1 MASDTLIV
9 INADGPETRVALVED
24 GYLGELYI
32 ERKRERG
39 IAGNIYK
46 GRVERVLPGMQA
58 AFVNIG
64 LEKSAYLHVSDV
76 RGTPD
81 DLKRLFAG
89 GDASATSHGEED
101 EEAADAARVGSGA
114 RIEDLLKEG
123 QEIVVQVTKEPISTK
138 GARTT
143 RYVSLPGRHLVFMPT
158 VDHVGISRR
167 IASDKERRRLREIVD
182 SMRPPGSGFIV
193 RTVAEEVSERELKSD
208 MEFLIKLWNEVVRR
222 AEGGRCPALIY
233 NDLDLLLRTVR
244 DLFTADVE
252 KLIIDSRAE
261 YDRVKKFIAALMP
274 DFTGL
279 IELYEG
285 NDPIFDGFGI
295 EIEIDRALERKV
307 WLKSGGY
314 LIVDEMEAL
323 TAIDVNTGRFVGK
336 SSLED
341 TITKT
346 NLEACREVAEQLRIR
361 SIGGM
366 IVVDFIDMD
375 RPHNREKVT
384 RSFNDYLRK
393 DRSKAAV
400 TRISEL
406 GLIEMTR
413 KRTRESLLHTLT
425 EPCTSCEGK
434 GYTKS
439 RHTVSYELFRE
450 LRRQGDLVE
459 GDTILVEV
467 HPDVA
472 KVLGAADRPF
482 LEEMEKRLQKRIMV
496 KARGSF
502 HVEDFEIR
510 SPNDKAPI
518 EKSEIAGAAR
528 RRKQGR
534 AARRQAPAARRAAPR
549 AAGGGRGDAG
559 RGRGERHR
567 SRVDGRARRRC
578 RARRTAR
585 ARVDAAARRADRIGR
600 AATVR
605 RAARLRRARWT
616 GARAQEPAPGRMV
629 ADLLR
634 LPREHLPVAD
644 GGGGHAPPGEAGGP
658 GRADR
663 DRERG
668 DRRLARGQYARPPQP
683 GGGRGA
689 RHSARRARASVR
701 ARRLRRLRPRA
712 GDGPRQ
718 PGRAAALARTGA
730 TAPRSP
736 PALVRSRAPPDAEVP
751 DPYYGGPR
759 GFDEVFDI
767 CERRVPRAPRRS

>member
-1 MASDTLIV
+1 MADSLIV

-81 DLKRLFAG
+81 DLKRLLSPDSGARP
-89 GDASATSHGEED
+89 DDED
-101 EEAADAARVGSGA
+101 EDAADAARVGAGA

-138 GARTT
+138 GARVT

-167 IASDKERRRLREIVD
+167 IGSDKERRRLREIVD
-182 SMRPPGSGFIV
+182 SMRPAGSGFIV
-193 RTVAEEVSERELKSD
+193 RTVAENIAERELKSD

-261 YDRVKKFIAALMP
+261 YDRVKKFIAGLMP
-274 DFTGL
+274 DFTGQ

-285 NDPIFDGFGI
+285 NDPIFDGYGI

-341 TITKT
+341 TITRT
-346 NLEACREVAEQLRIR
+346 NLEASREVAEQLRIR

-384 RSFNDYLRK
+384 RSFNEYLRK

-439 RHTVSYELFRE
+439 RRTVTYELLRE

-459 GDTILVEV
+459 GDTVLVEV

-472 KVLGAADRPF
+472 QVLQTTDRAF
-482 LEEMEKRLQKRIMV
+482 LEEMEKRLQKRIV
-496 KARGSF
+496 IKARGSF

-510 SPNDKAPI
+510 SPTDKAPI
-518 EKSEIAGAAR
+518 EKSEVAGAAR
-528 RRKQGR
+528 EDKDGPASSKRRR
-534 AARRQAPAARRAAPR
+534 RRRRQLGPPSEVEAMLAEDEAGAIDAVSLADAEAERPSESAPAGGATSAAS
-549 AAGGGRGDAG
+549 AASAV
-559 RGRGERHR
+559 
-567 SRVDGRARRRC
+567 S
-578 RARRTAR
+578 
-585 ARVDAAARRADRIGR
+585 DR
-600 AATVR
+600 
-605 RAARLRRARWT
+605 
-616 GARAQEPAPGRMV
+616 
-629 ADLLR
+629 
-634 LPREHLPVAD
+634 
-644 GGGGHAPPGEAGGP
+644 PPGSEP
-658 GRADR
+658 
-663 DRERG
+663 E
-668 DRRLARGQYARPPQP
+668 P
-683 GGGRGA
+683 
-689 RHSARRARASVR
+689 
-701 ARRLRRLRPRA
+701 
-712 GDGPRQ
+712 
-718 PGRAAALARTGA
+718 T
-730 TAPRSP
+730 
-736 PALVRSRAPPDAEVP
+736 
-751 DPYYGGPR
+751 
-759 GFDEVFDI
+759 
-767 CERRVPRAPRRS
+767 

>member
-1 MASDTLIV
+1 MADSLIV

-81 DLKRLFAG
+81 DLKRLLTPDAG
-89 GDASATSHGEED
+89 TRPDDED
-101 EEAADAARVGSGA
+101 EEAADAARVGAGA

-138 GARTT
+138 GARVT

-167 IASDKERRRLREIVD
+167 IGSDKERRRLREIVD
-182 SMRPPGSGFIV
+182 SMRPAGSGFIV
-193 RTVAEEVSERELKSD
+193 RTVAENVAERELKSD

-222 AEGGRCPALIY
+222 AEGSRCPALIY

-252 KLIIDSRAE
+252 KLIIDSRVE
-261 YDRVKKFIAALMP
+261 YDRVKKFIAGLMP
-274 DFTGL
+274 DFTGQ

-285 NDPIFDGFGI
+285 NDPIFDGYGI

-346 NLEACREVAEQLRIR
+346 NLEASREVAEQLRIR

-384 RSFNDYLRK
+384 RSFNEYLRK

-439 RHTVSYELFRE
+439 RRTVTYELLRE

-459 GDTILVEV
+459 GDTVLVEV

-472 KVLGAADRPF
+472 QVLQTTDRAF
-482 LEEMEKRLQKRIMV
+482 LEEMEKRLQKRIV
-496 KARGSF
+496 IKARGSF

-510 SPNDKAPI
+510 SPTDKAPI
-518 EKSEIAGAAR
+518 EKSEVAGAAR
-528 RRKQGR
+528 EDKDGPASSKRRR
-534 AARRQAPAARRAAPR
+534 RRRRQLGPPSEVEAMLAEDEASAIDPESLA
-549 AAGGGRGDAG
+549 DAQSG
-559 RGRGERHR
+559 TPG
-567 SRVDGRARRRC
+567 SDP
-578 RARRTAR
+578 
-585 ARVDAAARRADRIGR
+585 
-600 AATVR
+600 
-605 RAARLRRARWT
+605 
-616 GARAQEPAPGRMV
+616 EP
-629 ADLLR
+629 
-634 LPREHLPVAD
+634 
-644 GGGGHAPPGEAGGP
+644 
-658 GRADR
+658 
-663 DRERG
+663 
-668 DRRLARGQYARPPQP
+668 
-683 GGGRGA
+683 
-689 RHSARRARASVR
+689 
-701 ARRLRRLRPRA
+701 
-712 GDGPRQ
+712 
-718 PGRAAALARTGA
+718 T
-730 TAPRSP
+730 
-736 PALVRSRAPPDAEVP
+736 
-751 DPYYGGPR
+751 
-759 GFDEVFDI
+759 
-767 CERRVPRAPRRS
+767 

>member
-1 MASDTLIV
+1 MPSSLLV

-24 GYLGELYI
+24 GFLGELYI

-81 DLKRLFAG
+81 DLKGLL
-89 GDASATSHGEED
+89 SAESNRNEERED
-101 EEAADAARVGSGA
+101 EEEARDAARAGGGA

-123 QEIVVQVTKEPISTK
+123 QEVIVQVTKEPISTK

-143 RYVSLPGRHLVFMPT
+143 RYISLPGRHLVFMPT
-158 VDHVGISRR
+158 VDHIGISRR
-167 IASDKERRRLREIVD
+167 IASDKERRRLRDIVE
-182 SMRPPGSGFIV
+182 SVRPPGSGFIV
-193 RTVAEEVSERELKSD
+193 RTVAENISERELKAD
-208 MEFLIKLWNEVVRR
+208 MEFLIKLWNNVVTR
-222 AEGGRCPALIY
+222 AEGGRCPSLIY

-244 DLFTADVE
+244 DLFTPDVE
-252 KLIIDSRAE
+252 KLIIDSRSE
-261 YDRVKKFIAALMP
+261 FERVKKFIAAFMP
-274 DFTGL
+274 DFGGN
-279 IELYEG
+279 IELYLGQE
-285 NDPIFDGFGI
+285 PIFDGFGI

-384 RSFNDYLRK
+384 RAFNDYLKK
-393 DRSKAAV
+393 DRAKAAV

-413 KRTRESLLHTLT
+413 KRTRESLLHNLT
-425 EPCTSCEGK
+425 EPCTACEGK

-439 RHTVSYELFRE
+439 RRTVSYELFRE

-459 GDTILVEV
+459 GDTILIEV

-472 KVLGAADRPF
+472 NVLATTDRPF
-482 LEEMEKRLQKRIMV
+482 LDDIEKRLQKRLVV

-510 SPNDKAPI
+510 SPTDKTPI
-518 EKSEIAGAAR
+518 EKSDVAVGSRDEKDREPKRKRKRKRGLGSPAEVEAMLEEEEAASVVDPELLADSEAASGAAR
-528 RRKQGR
+528 AAAAAAAEAR
-534 AARRQAPAARRAAPR
+534 AAA
-549 AAGGGRGDAG
+549 
-559 RGRGERHR
+559 
-567 SRVDGRARRRC
+567 V
-578 RARRTAR
+578 
-585 ARVDAAARRADRIGR
+585 AAA
-600 AATVR
+600 AAAV
-605 RAARLRRARWT
+605 AA
-616 GARAQEPAPGRMV
+616 EPAPNGAAGHTPDV
-629 ADLLR
+629 
-634 LPREHLPVAD
+634 
-644 GGGGHAPPGEAGGP
+644 GGGGQEPT
-658 GRADR
+658 
-663 DRERG
+663 
-668 DRRLARGQYARPPQP
+668 
-683 GGGRGA
+683 
-689 RHSARRARASVR
+689 S
-701 ARRLRRLRPRA
+701 
-712 GDGPRQ
+712 
-718 PGRAAALARTGA
+718 
-730 TAPRSP
+730 
-736 PALVRSRAPPDAEVP
+736 
-751 DPYYGGPR
+751 
-759 GFDEVFDI
+759 
-767 CERRVPRAPRRS
+767 

>member
-1 MASDTLIV
+1 MAQSLIV

-24 GYLGELYI
+24 GFLGELYI

-81 DLKRLFAG
+81 DLKRLFSAESNRAG
-89 GDASATSHGEED
+89 DDED
-101 EEAADAARVGSGA
+101 EESDAARGGGSGA

-167 IASDKERRRLREIVD
+167 ISSDKERRRLREIVD

-193 RTVAEEVSERELKSD
+193 RTVADGVSERELKAD

-252 KLIIDSRAE
+252 KLIIDSRSE
-261 YDRVKKFIAALMP
+261 YERVKKFIAAFMP
-274 DFTGL
+274 DFAGN
-279 IELYEG
+279 IELYDG
-285 NDPIFDGFGI
+285 TDPIFDGFGI

-346 NLEACREVAEQLRIR
+346 NMEAAREVAEQLRIR

-384 RSFNDYLRK
+384 RAFNEYLRK

-425 EPCTSCEGK
+425 EPCTACEGK

-439 RHTVSYELFRE
+439 RRTVTYELLRE

-459 GDTILVEV
+459 GDTVLVEV

-472 KVLGAADRPF
+472 QVLGSTDRAF
-482 LEEMEKRLQKRIMV
+482 LEEMEKRLQKRIVV

-502 HVEDFEIR
+502 SVEDFEIR
-510 SPNDKAPI
+510 SPNEKTPI
-518 EKSEIAGAAR
+518 EKSEVASGGRDDKDGPREGKRRR
-528 RRKQGR
+528 RRKRHLGSPAEVEAMLEEEE
-534 AARRQAPAARRAAPR
+534 AASVVDPEAMA
-549 AAGGGRGDAG
+549 DAG
-559 RGRGERHR
+559 RNGHGQDDDQNGHEPR
-567 SRVDGRARRRC
+567 S
-578 RARRTAR
+578 
-585 ARVDAAARRADRIGR
+585 
-600 AATVR
+600 
-605 RAARLRRARWT
+605 
-616 GARAQEPAPGRMV
+616 
-629 ADLLR
+629 
-634 LPREHLPVAD
+634 
-644 GGGGHAPPGEAGGP
+644 GEAPSGGSHEP
-658 GRADR
+658 H
-663 DRERG
+663 E
-668 DRRLARGQYARPPQP
+668 
-683 GGGRGA
+683 
-689 RHSARRARASVR
+689 
-701 ARRLRRLRPRA
+701 
-712 GDGPRQ
+712 
-718 PGRAAALARTGA
+718 
-730 TAPRSP
+730 
-736 PALVRSRAPPDAEVP
+736 
-751 DPYYGGPR
+751 
-759 GFDEVFDI
+759 
-767 CERRVPRAPRRS
+767 

>member
-1 MASDTLIV
+1 MADSLIV

-81 DLKRLFAG
+81 DLKRLLSPDSGARP
-89 GDASATSHGEED
+89 DDED
-101 EEAADAARVGSGA
+101 EDAADAARVGAGA

-138 GARTT
+138 GARVT

-167 IASDKERRRLREIVD
+167 IGSDKERRRLREIVD
-182 SMRPPGSGFIV
+182 SMRPPGSGFVV
-193 RTVAEEVSERELKSD
+193 RTVAEGISDRELKSD

-222 AEGGRCPALIY
+222 AEGSRCPALIY

-274 DFTGL
+274 DFAGN

-285 NDPIFDGFGI
+285 NDPIFDGYGI

-346 NLEACREVAEQLRIR
+346 NLEASREVAEQLRIR

-384 RSFNDYLRK
+384 RSFNEYLRK

-439 RHTVSYELFRE
+439 RRTVTYELLRE

-459 GDTILVEV
+459 GDTVLVEV

-472 KVLGAADRPF
+472 QVLQTTDRAF
-482 LEEMEKRLQKRIMV
+482 LEEMEKRLQKRIV
-496 KARGSF
+496 IKARGSF

-510 SPNDKAPI
+510 SPTDKAPI
-518 EKSEIAGAAR
+518 EKSEVAGAAR
-528 RRKQGR
+528 EDKDGPSSSKRRR
-534 AARRQAPAARRAAPR
+534 RRRRQLGPPSEVEAMLAEDEAGAIDPESLADSEAERHNEAASTAGGAP
-549 AAGGGRGDAG
+549 AGGGAPTSG
-559 RGRGERHR
+559 
-567 SRVDGRARRRC
+567 
-578 RARRTAR
+578 
-585 ARVDAAARRADRIGR
+585 AD
-600 AATVR
+600 TPSS
-605 RAARLRRARWT
+605 
-616 GARAQEPAPGRMV
+616 EPEP
-629 ADLLR
+629 
-634 LPREHLPVAD
+634 
-644 GGGGHAPPGEAGGP
+644 
-658 GRADR
+658 
-663 DRERG
+663 
-668 DRRLARGQYARPPQP
+668 
-683 GGGRGA
+683 
-689 RHSARRARASVR
+689 
-701 ARRLRRLRPRA
+701 
-712 GDGPRQ
+712 
-718 PGRAAALARTGA
+718 T
-730 TAPRSP
+730 
-736 PALVRSRAPPDAEVP
+736 
-751 DPYYGGPR
+751 
-759 GFDEVFDI
+759 
-767 CERRVPRAPRRS
+767 

>member
-1 MASDTLIV
+1 MPNSLLV

-24 GYLGELYI
+24 GFLGELYI

-81 DLKRLFAG
+81 DLTRLF
-89 GDASATSHGEED
+89 SSESSRSED
-101 EEAADAARVGSGA
+101 EDDDAADAARAHGGA

-143 RYVSLPGRHLVFMPT
+143 RYISLPGRHLVFMPT

-167 IASDKERRRLREIVD
+167 IGSDRERKRLREIVD

-193 RTVAEEVSERELKSD
+193 RTVADGVSERELRAD

-222 AEGGRCPALIY
+222 AEGSRCPALIY

-252 KLIIDSRAE
+252 KLIIDSRPE
-261 YDRVKKFIAALMP
+261 YDRVKKFIAAFMP
-274 DFTGL
+274 DFTGN
-279 IELYEG
+279 IELYDG
-285 NDPIFDGFGI
+285 TDPIFDGFGI

-375 RPHNREKVT
+375 RPHNRDKVT
-384 RSFNDYLRK
+384 RAFNDYLRK
-393 DRSKAAV
+393 DRAKAAV

-413 KRTRESLLHTLT
+413 KRTRESLLHNLT
-425 EPCTSCEGK
+425 EPCTACEGK

-439 RHTVSYELFRE
+439 RRTISYELFRE
-450 LRRQGDLVE
+450 LRRQGDMVE
-459 GDTILVEV
+459 GDTVLIEV

-472 KVLGAADRPF
+472 QVLASTDRPF
-482 LEEMEKRLQKRIMV
+482 LEDIEKRLQKRIVV

-510 SPNDKAPI
+510 SPNDKTPI
-518 EKSEIAGAAR
+518 EKSEVAGGRDEKGEKEPKRR
-528 RRKQGR
+528 RRKKRRRGLGSPAEVE
-534 AARRQAPAARRAAPR
+534 AASVVDPEQLAGEAAHEASNEASHEASQSGPI
-549 AAGGGRGDAG
+549 ANGADTDEP
-559 RGRGERHR
+559 GER
-567 SRVDGRARRRC
+567 
-578 RARRTAR
+578 
-585 ARVDAAARRADRIGR
+585 
-600 AATVR
+600 
-605 RAARLRRARWT
+605 
-616 GARAQEPAPGRMV
+616 
-629 ADLLR
+629 
-634 LPREHLPVAD
+634 
-644 GGGGHAPPGEAGGP
+644 
-658 GRADR
+658 
-663 DRERG
+663 
-668 DRRLARGQYARPPQP
+668 
-683 GGGRGA
+683 
-689 RHSARRARASVR
+689 
-701 ARRLRRLRPRA
+701 
-712 GDGPRQ
+712 
-718 PGRAAALARTGA
+718 
-730 TAPRSP
+730 
-736 PALVRSRAPPDAEVP
+736 
-751 DPYYGGPR
+751 
-759 GFDEVFDI
+759 DE
-767 CERRVPRAPRRS
+767 

>member
-1 MASDTLIV
+1 MPNSLLV

-81 DLKRLFAG
+81 DLTRLFAG
-89 GDASATSHGEED
+89 ESGRDSGRSDED
-101 EEAADAARVGSGA
+101 EEAADAARAHGGA

-143 RYVSLPGRHLVFMPT
+143 RYISLPGRHLVFMPT

-167 IASDKERRRLREIVD
+167 ISSDRERKRLREIVD
-182 SMRPPGSGFIV
+182 SMRPAGSGFIV
-193 RTVAEEVSERELKSD
+193 RTVADGVSERELRSD

-222 AEGGRCPALIY
+222 SEGSRCPALIY

-252 KLIIDSRAE
+252 KLIIDSRPE
-261 YDRVKKFIAALMP
+261 YDRVKKFISAFMP
-274 DFTGL
+274 DFSGN
-279 IELYEG
+279 IELYDG
-285 NDPIFDGFGI
+285 TDPIFDGYGI

-375 RPHNREKVT
+375 RPHNRDKVT
-384 RSFNDYLRK
+384 RAFNDHLRK

-425 EPCTSCEGK
+425 EPCSACEGK

-439 RHTVSYELFRE
+439 RRTVSYELFRE
-450 LRRQGDLVE
+450 LRRQGDLIE
-459 GDTILVEV
+459 GDTVMVEV
-467 HPDVA
+467 HPEVA
-472 KVLGAADRPF
+472 QVLATSDHAF
-482 LEEMEKRLQKRIMV
+482 LEDMEKRLQKRIIV

-502 HVEDFEIR
+502 HLEDFEIR
-510 SPNDKAPI
+510 SPGDKTPL
-518 EKSEIAGAAR
+518 ERSE
-528 RRKQGR
+528 
-534 AARRQAPAARRAAPR
+534 
-549 AAGGGRGDAG
+549 AGGGGRDADK
-559 RGRGERHR
+559 GEKE
-567 SRVDGRARRRC
+567 SKRRR
-578 RARRTAR
+578 RRRRGLGSPAEVEALLAEDEAASVVDPEALAGEPAEPPR
-585 ARVDAAARRADRIGR
+585 GGGRVESEADPDDDNDADRANG
-600 AATVR
+600 AAHDGDGDEER
-605 RAARLRRARWT
+605 
-616 GARAQEPAPGRMV
+616 PAPGEG
-629 ADLLR
+629 LS
-634 LPREHLPVAD
+634 PKP
-644 GGGGHAPPGEAGGP
+644 
-658 GRADR
+658 
-663 DRERG
+663 
-668 DRRLARGQYARPPQP
+668 
-683 GGGRGA
+683 
-689 RHSARRARASVR
+689 HS
-701 ARRLRRLRPRA
+701 
-712 GDGPRQ
+712 D
-718 PGRAAALARTGA
+718 
-730 TAPRSP
+730 
-736 PALVRSRAPPDAEVP
+736 
-751 DPYYGGPR
+751 
-759 GFDEVFDI
+759 
-767 CERRVPRAPRRS
+767 

>member
-1 MASDTLIV
+1 MASDSLIV
-9 INADGPETRVALVED
+9 INADGPETRVALVD
-24 GYLGELYI
+24 NGYLAELYI

-89 GDASATSHGEED
+89 DSQQSHD
-101 EEAADAARVGSGA
+101 DDDEAADAARVGGGA

-167 IASDKERRRLREIVD
+167 IGSDKERRRLREIVD
-182 SMRPPGSGFIV
+182 SMRPAGSGFIV
-193 RTVAEEVSERELKSD
+193 RTVAEGVSERELKSD

-222 AEGGRCPALIY
+222 SEGGRCPALIY

-252 KLIIDSRAE
+252 KMIIDSRSE
-261 YDRVKKFIAALMP
+261 YDRVKKFIAAMMP
-274 DFTGL
+274 DFTGQ

-285 NDPIFDGFGI
+285 NDPIFDGYGI

-346 NLEACREVAEQLRIR
+346 NLEATREVAEQLRIR

-375 RPHNREKVT
+375 RPHNRDKVT
-384 RSFNDYLRK
+384 RSFNEHLRK
-393 DRSKAAV
+393 DRNKAAV

-425 EPCTSCEGK
+425 EPCSACEGK

-439 RHTVSYELFRE
+439 RRTVSYELLRE

-459 GDTILVEV
+459 GDTVLVEV
-467 HPDVA
+467 HPEVA
-472 KVLGAADRPF
+472 QVLATTDRAF
-482 LEEMEKRLQKRIMV
+482 LEEMEKRLQKRIVV

-502 HVEDFEIR
+502 HMEDFEIR
-510 SPNDKAPI
+510 SPNEKAPI

-528 RRKQGR
+528 EDAKEG
-534 AARRQAPAARRAAPR
+534 PK
-549 AAGGGRGDAG
+549 GGR
-559 RGRGERHR
+559 
-567 SRVDGRARRRC
+567 RRR
-578 RARRTAR
+578 RRRHLGPPAEVE
-585 ARVDAAARRADRIGR
+585 AALAEEEASAVDPESLAHSD
-600 AATVR
+600 
-605 RAARLRRARWT
+605 
-616 GARAQEPAPGRMV
+616 
-629 ADLLR
+629 
-634 LPREHLPVAD
+634 
-644 GGGGHAPPGEAGGP
+644 
-658 GRADR
+658 DR
-663 DRERG
+663 DRDDDDG
-668 DRRLARGQYARPPQP
+668 DQVSAPPSDGSTDEPQP
-683 GGGRGA
+683 
-689 RHSARRARASVR
+689 
-701 ARRLRRLRPRA
+701 
-712 GDGPRQ
+712 
-718 PGRAAALARTGA
+718 
-730 TAPRSP
+730 
-736 PALVRSRAPPDAEVP
+736 
-751 DPYYGGPR
+751 
-759 GFDEVFDI
+759 
-767 CERRVPRAPRRS
+767 

>member
-1 MASDTLIV
+1 MASDSLIV
-9 INADGPETRVALVED
+9 INADGPETRVALVD
-24 GYLGELYI
+24 SGYLAELYI

-81 DLKRLFAG
+81 DLKRLLAG
-89 GDASATSHGEED
+89 DSQRQGHDD
-101 EEAADAARVGSGA
+101 DDEAADAARAGGGA

-167 IASDKERRRLREIVD
+167 IGSDKERRRLREIVD
-182 SMRPPGSGFIV
+182 SMRPAGSGFIV
-193 RTVAEEVSERELKSD
+193 RTVAEGVAERELKSD

-222 AEGGRCPALIY
+222 SEGGRCPALIY

-244 DLFTADVE
+244 DLFTTDVE
-252 KLIIDSRAE
+252 KMIIDSRSE
-261 YDRVKKFIAALMP
+261 YDRVKKFIAAMMP
-274 DFTGL
+274 DFTGQ

-285 NDPIFDGFGI
+285 TDPIFDGFGI

-323 TAIDVNTGRFVGK
+323 TAVDVNTGRFVGK

-346 NLEACREVAEQLRIR
+346 NMEAAREVAEQLRIR

-375 RPHNREKVT
+375 RPHNRDKVT
-384 RSFNDYLRK
+384 RAFNEYLRK
-393 DRSKAAV
+393 DRNKAAV

-425 EPCTSCEGK
+425 EPCSACEGK

-439 RHTVSYELFRE
+439 RRTVSYELLRE

-459 GDTILVEV
+459 GDTVLVEV
-467 HPDVA
+467 HPEVA
-472 KVLGAADRPF
+472 QVLATTDRAF
-482 LEEMEKRLQKRIMV
+482 LEEMEKRLQKRIVV

-510 SPNDKAPI
+510 SPNEKAPI

-528 RRKQGR
+528 EDAKEG
-534 AARRQAPAARRAAPR
+534 PK
-549 AAGGGRGDAG
+549 GGR
-559 RGRGERHR
+559 
-567 SRVDGRARRRC
+567 RRR
-578 RARRTAR
+578 RRR
-585 ARVDAAARRADRIGR
+585 HLGP
-600 AATVR
+600 
-605 RAARLRRARWT
+605 
-616 GARAQEPAPGRMV
+616 PAEV
-629 ADLLR
+629 
-634 LPREHLPVAD
+634 E
-644 GGGGHAPPGEAGGP
+644 
-658 GRADR
+658 
-663 DRERG
+663 
-668 DRRLARGQYARPPQP
+668 
-683 GGGRGA
+683 
-689 RHSARRARASVR
+689 
-701 ARRLRRLRPRA
+701 
-712 GDGPRQ
+712 
-718 PGRAAALARTGA
+718 AALAEEEASAVDPEALAHSDDRDDDDGDQVST
-730 TAPRSP
+730 SP
-736 PALVRSRAPPDAEVP
+736 GNGSSDEPPP
-751 DPYYGGPR
+751 
-759 GFDEVFDI
+759 
-767 CERRVPRAPRRS
+767 

>member
-1 MASDTLIV
+1 MPHSLLV

-24 GYLGELYI
+24 GFLGELYI

-81 DLKRLFAG
+81 DLKGLL
-89 GDASATSHGEED
+89 SGESNRNEDRED
-101 EEAADAARVGSGA
+101 EEEERDKARAGNGA

-123 QEIVVQVTKEPISTK
+123 QEVIVQVTKEPISTK

-143 RYVSLPGRHLVFMPT
+143 RYISLPGRHLVFMPT
-158 VDHVGISRR
+158 VDHIGISRR
-167 IASDKERRRLREIVD
+167 IASDKERRRLREIVEAV
-182 SMRPPGSGFIV
+182 RPPGSGFIV
-193 RTVAEEVSERELKSD
+193 RTVAENVSERELKSD
-208 MEFLIKLWNEVVRR
+208 MEFLIKLWNNVVQR
-222 AEGGRCPALIY
+222 AEGGRCPSLIY

-252 KLIIDSRAE
+252 KLIIDSRSE
-261 YDRVKKFIAALMP
+261 YERVKKFIAAFMP
-274 DFTGL
+274 DFAGN
-279 IELYEG
+279 IELYLGQE
-285 NDPIFDGFGI
+285 PIFDGFGI

-346 NLEACREVAEQLRIR
+346 NMEAAREVAEQLRIR

-384 RSFNDYLRK
+384 RAFNEHLRK
-393 DRSKAAV
+393 DRAKAAV

-413 KRTRESLLHTLT
+413 KRTRESLLHNLT
-425 EPCTSCEGK
+425 EPCSACEGK

-439 RHTVSYELFRE
+439 RRTVCYEIFRE

-459 GDTILVEV
+459 GDTILIEV

-472 KVLGAADRPF
+472 NVLAGTDRPF
-482 LEEMEKRLQKRIMV
+482 LDDIEKRLQKRLVV

-502 HVEDFEIR
+502 SVEDFEIR
-510 SPNDKAPI
+510 SPNDKTPI
-518 EKSEIAGAAR
+518 EKSEQASGGRDKEEERGSKR
-528 RRKQGR
+528 RRKRKRGLGS
-534 AARRQAPAARRAAPR
+534 PAEVEAMLEEEENA
-549 AAGGGRGDAG
+549 
-559 RGRGERHR
+559 
-567 SRVDGRARRRC
+567 SVVDPEAL
-578 RARRTAR
+578 
-585 ARVDAAARRADRIGR
+585 ADREAANGTR
-600 AATVR
+600 AN
-605 RAARLRRARWT
+605 
-616 GARAQEPAPGRMV
+616 GQNGNGHSHEPP
-629 ADLLR
+629 
-634 LPREHLPVAD
+634 
-644 GGGGHAPPGEAGGP
+644 AGP
-658 GRADR
+658 
-663 DRERG
+663 
-668 DRRLARGQYARPPQP
+668 
-683 GGGRGA
+683 
-689 RHSARRARASVR
+689 S
-701 ARRLRRLRPRA
+701 
-712 GDGPRQ
+712 GDGHEP
-718 PGRAAALARTGA
+718 T
-730 TAPRSP
+730 T
-736 PALVRSRAPPDAEVP
+736 
-751 DPYYGGPR
+751 
-759 GFDEVFDI
+759 
-767 CERRVPRAPRRS
+767 

>member
-1 MASDTLIV
+1 MSQSLLV
-9 INADGPETRVALVED
+9 INADGPETRVALVQD

-32 ERKRERG
+32 QRKRERG

-81 DLKRLFAG
+81 DLKRLLAG
-89 GDASATSHGEED
+89 ESSRAATDED
-101 EEAADAARVGSGA
+101 EDADDAARAGGGA
-114 RIEDLLKEG
+114 RIEALLKEG

-143 RYVSLPGRHLVFMPT
+143 RYISLPGRHLVFMPT

-167 IASDKERRRLREIVD
+167 ISSDKERRRLREIVD
-182 SMRPPGSGFIV
+182 QMRPPGSGFIV
-193 RTVAEEVSERELKSD
+193 RTVAETVPEKDLRAD
-208 MEFLIKLWNEVVRR
+208 MAFLIKLWNEVV
-222 AEGGRCPALIY
+222 GRIGNARVPSLIY

-252 KLIIDSRAE
+252 KLIIDSRSE
-261 YDRVKKFIAALMP
+261 YDRVKKFISVFMP
-274 DFTGL
+274 DFAGH
-279 IELYEG
+279 IELYDG
-285 NDPIFDGFGI
+285 TDPIFDGFGI

-346 NLEACREVAEQLRIR
+346 NMEAAREVAEQLRIR

-384 RSFNDYLRK
+384 RSFNEYLRK

-439 RHTVSYELFRE
+439 RKTVAYEMLRE
-450 LRRQGDLVE
+450 LRRMGNLIE
-459 GDTILVEV
+459 GDTVQVDV
-467 HPDVA
+467 HPEVA
-472 KVLGAADRPF
+472 NLLATTDRNF
-482 LEEMEKRLQKRIMV
+482 LEDIEKRLQKRIIV

-502 HVEDFEIR
+502 HI
-510 SPNDKAPI
+510 
-518 EKSEIAGAAR
+518 
-528 RRKQGR
+528 
-534 AARRQAPAARRAAPR
+534 
-549 AAGGGRGDAG
+549 
-559 RGRGERHR
+559 
-567 SRVDGRARRRC
+567 
-578 RARRTAR
+578 
-585 ARVDAAARRADRIGR
+585 
-600 AATVR
+600 
-605 RAARLRRARWT
+605 
-616 GARAQEPAPGRMV
+616 
-629 ADLLR
+629 
-634 LPREHLPVAD
+634 
-644 GGGGHAPPGEAGGP
+644 
-658 GRADR
+658 
-663 DRERG
+663 
-668 DRRLARGQYARPPQP
+668 
-683 GGGRGA
+683 
-689 RHSARRARASVR
+689 
-701 ARRLRRLRPRA
+701 
-712 GDGPRQ
+712 
-718 PGRAAALARTGA
+718 
-730 TAPRSP
+730 
-736 PALVRSRAPPDAEVP
+736 
-751 DPYYGGPR
+751 
-759 GFDEVFDI
+759 
-767 CERRVPRAPRRS
+767 

>member
-1 MASDTLIV
+1 MSSLIV

-24 GYLGELYI
+24 GFLGELYI

-64 LEKSAYLHVSDV
+64 AEKSAYLHVSDV

-81 DLKRLFAG
+81 DLKRLFS
-89 GDASATSHGEED
+89 GDAGKGNDDED
-101 EEAADAARVGSGA
+101 EEEADRKRAHGGA

-158 VDHVGISRR
+158 VDHIGISRR
-167 IASDKERRRLREIVD
+167 IASDKERRRLRDIVE

-193 RTVAEEVSERELKSD
+193 RTVAENVSEKELKSD
-208 MEFLIKLWNEVVRR
+208 MEFLIKLWNEIVKRS
-222 AEGGRCPALIY
+222 ESGRCPALIY

-244 DLFTADVE
+244 DMFTPDVE

-274 DFTGL
+274 DFTGH
-279 IELYEG
+279 IELYDG
-285 NDPIFDGFGI
+285 ADPIFDGYGI

-384 RSFNDYLRK
+384 RAFNDHLRR
-393 DRSKAAV
+393 DRSKATV

-413 KRTRESLLHTLT
+413 KRTRESLLHNLT
-425 EPCTSCEGK
+425 EPCTYCEGK

-439 RHTVSYELFRE
+439 RHTVAYELLRE
-450 LRRQGDLVE
+450 IRRQGDLIE
-459 GDTILVEV
+459 SDTIVIEAHPLVAEV
-467 HPDVA
+467 
-472 KVLGAADRPF
+472 LSGTDRGF
-482 LEEMEKRLQKRIMV
+482 IEDLEKRLQKRLVV

-502 HVEDFEIR
+502 HMEDFEIH
-510 SPNDKAPI
+510 SPGEKAI
-518 EKSEIAGAAR
+518 EKSEVAAGGAREEPKKRR
-528 RRKQGR
+528 RRKR
-534 AARRQAPAARRAAPR
+534 ALGSPADVEAMLAEEELSAVSPDGLAHEEAERGANILAAEKKNGSTGASPELAPA
-549 AAGGGRGDAG
+549 
-559 RGRGERHR
+559 
-567 SRVDGRARRRC
+567 
-578 RARRTAR
+578 T
-585 ARVDAAARRADRIGR
+585 
-600 AATVR
+600 
-605 RAARLRRARWT
+605 
-616 GARAQEPAPGRMV
+616 
-629 ADLLR
+629 
-634 LPREHLPVAD
+634 
-644 GGGGHAPPGEAGGP
+644 PP
-658 GRADR
+658 
-663 DRERG
+663 
-668 DRRLARGQYARPPQP
+668 
-683 GGGRGA
+683 
-689 RHSARRARASVR
+689 
-701 ARRLRRLRPRA
+701 
-712 GDGPRQ
+712 
-718 PGRAAALARTGA
+718 
-730 TAPRSP
+730 
-736 PALVRSRAPPDAEVP
+736 EVKAN
-751 DPYYGGPR
+751 D
-759 GFDEVFDI
+759 
-767 CERRVPRAPRRS
+767 

>member
-1 MASDTLIV
+1 MASDSLIV
-9 INADGPETRVALVED
+9 INADGPETRVALVD
-24 GYLGELYI
+24 GGYLAELYI

-81 DLKRLFAG
+81 DLKRLLAG
-89 GDASATSHGEED
+89 DSQRGGHDD
-101 EEAADAARVGSGA
+101 DDEAADAARVGSGA

-167 IASDKERRRLREIVD
+167 ISSDKERRRLREIVD
-182 SMRPPGSGFIV
+182 SMRPAGSGFIV
-193 RTVAEEVSERELKSD
+193 RTVADGVSERELKSD

-222 AEGGRCPALIY
+222 SEGGRCPALIY

-244 DLFTADVE
+244 DLFTPDVE
-252 KLIIDSRAE
+252 KMIIDSRSE
-261 YDRVKKFIAALMP
+261 YDRVKKFIAAMMP
-274 DFTGL
+274 DFTGQ

-285 NDPIFDGFGI
+285 NDPIFDGYGI

-346 NLEACREVAEQLRIR
+346 NLEATREVAEQLRIR

-375 RPHNREKVT
+375 RPHNRDKVT
-384 RSFNDYLRK
+384 RAFNEHLRK
-393 DRSKAAV
+393 DRNKAAV

-425 EPCTSCEGK
+425 EPCSACEGK

-439 RHTVSYELFRE
+439 RRTVSYELLRE

-459 GDTILVEV
+459 GDTVLVEV

-472 KVLGAADRPF
+472 QVLATTDRAF
-482 LEEMEKRLQKRIMV
+482 LEEMEKRLQKRIVV

-510 SPNDKAPI
+510 SPNEKTPI

-528 RRKQGR
+528 EDAKEGPKSGRRRK
-534 AARRQAPAARRAAPR
+534 
-549 AAGGGRGDAG
+549 
-559 RGRGERHR
+559 
-567 SRVDGRARRRC
+567 RRRHL
-578 RARRTAR
+578 
-585 ARVDAAARRADRIGR
+585 GP
-600 AATVR
+600 
-605 RAARLRRARWT
+605 
-616 GARAQEPAPGRMV
+616 PAEV
-629 ADLLR
+629 
-634 LPREHLPVAD
+634 E
-644 GGGGHAPPGEAGGP
+644 
-658 GRADR
+658 
-663 DRERG
+663 
-668 DRRLARGQYARPPQP
+668 
-683 GGGRGA
+683 
-689 RHSARRARASVR
+689 
-701 ARRLRRLRPRA
+701 
-712 GDGPRQ
+712 
-718 PGRAAALARTGA
+718 AALAEEEA
-730 TAPRSP
+730 SAVDPESLARSEDRDGGDEDQVSAS
-736 PALVRSRAPPDAEVP
+736 PADGSD
-751 DPYYGGPR
+751 D
-759 GFDEVFDI
+759 
-767 CERRVPRAPRRS
+767 SQT